1 MTGWLS
7 AKEDDPRPTF
17 TGRGFFR
24 DGGTDS
30 LGGGYLSSVLLS
42 NRESYLLP
50 YRTAAHRDEE
60 EGYRQECANDE

>member
-1 MTGWLS
+1 MTDWLS
-7 AKEDDPRPTF
+7 AKEDDPRPTLW
-17 TGRGFFR
+17 GEGFC
-24 DGGTDS
+24 DGGTGA